1 MKKLYTIILM
11 LFVIAS
17 QGQNKLLSSI
27 EQNYNNGIW
36 ENAYGNNYEYDS
48 NNNLVSETFLE
59 WKNGAWKILGKSTY
73 TYNASNK
80 VILEIGQK
88 WNSITNVLENEY
100 RDTYTYTNGNFTGQ
114 VAQIWENAAWINE
127 WKFDITYNSSSLPIS
142 SLSYNWNN
150 SQWVSDSRTTVTYNA
165 NNRPTTDIGEKW
177 INAQWI
183 NNYKATF
190 NYNANNKLLDQREF
204 DWNEVN
210 NAWDEAYRT
219 DYVLDTSG
227 NRIIETNSGNYQYK
241 DEYSYDTS
249 NQMSTYVHPFK
260 DKTGID
266 YFSEDFPYVNKISV
280 INGFSYDSNSN
291 TFTNTSR
298 TTYNY
303 NNAITLE
310 TETLEIANS
319 KVTVFPNP
327 TTSVLNINF
336 SETVTID
343 KIVIVDVTGRVVLQE
358 EANKSQINVEKLAA
372 GLYIIEVYSGNE
384 KFTSKFIKE

>member
-1 MKKLYTIILM
+1 MKKLYTIVLM
-11 LFVIAS
+11 LFVIAL

-27 EQNYNNGIW
+27 QESYNGSSWQNYSG
-36 ENAYGNNYEYDS
+36 YNYEYDG
-48 NNNLVSETFLE
+48 NNNLITETYVE
-59 WKNGAWKILGKSTY
+59 WVNGLWKIKEKVTY
-73 TYNASNK
+73 TYDANNK
-80 VILEIGQK
+80 VTQELSQE
-88 WNSITNVLENEY
+88 WNATTGSLVNSY

-114 VAQIWENAAWINE
+114 VAQIWENAAWIND

-142 SLSYNWNN
+142 SLSYNWKN
-150 SQWVSDSRTTVTYNA
+150 SQWVSDSRTTVVYNA

-190 NYNANNKLLDQREF
+190 NYNANNKLIDQREF
-204 DWNEVN
+204 DWNGDN
-210 NAWDEAYRT
+210 NAWDEVYRT
-219 DYVLDTSG
+219 DYVLDASG
-227 NRIIETNSGNYQYK
+227 NRITETNSGNYQYI

-266 YFSEDFPYVNKISV
+266 YFAEDFPYVNKILV
-280 INGFSYDSNSN
+280 NNGFSYDINSN

-327 TTSVLNINF
+327 TTSILNLNF
-336 SETVTID
+336 SEALTVDKVVIID
-343 KIVIVDVTGRVVLQE
+343 ATGKIVLQQE
-358 EANKSQINVEKLAA
+358 GNTIQINVEKLMT
-372 GLYIIEVYSGNE
+372 GLYILKVYSGNQ